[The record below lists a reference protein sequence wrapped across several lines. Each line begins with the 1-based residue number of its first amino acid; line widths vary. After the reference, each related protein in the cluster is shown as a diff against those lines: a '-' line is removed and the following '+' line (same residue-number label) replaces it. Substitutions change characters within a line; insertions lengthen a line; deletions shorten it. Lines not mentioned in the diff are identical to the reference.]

1 LIFQKCRCI
10 ISIQDNSGL
19 KQAVLWREYYI
30 KEKSIMQ
37 LNQQKIEFMKKIANA
52 RLSLAEL
59 QAIESKTD
67 EILQRRN
74 SPRSKEISK
83 KTPKP

>member
-1 LIFQKCRCI
+1 
-10 ISIQDNSGL
+10 
-19 KQAVLWREYYI
+19 
-30 KEKSIMQ
+30 MQ

-59 QAIESKTD
+59 QAIESKAD
-67 EILQRRN
+67 EILQRRK
-74 SPRSKEISK
+74 SPLSKEISK